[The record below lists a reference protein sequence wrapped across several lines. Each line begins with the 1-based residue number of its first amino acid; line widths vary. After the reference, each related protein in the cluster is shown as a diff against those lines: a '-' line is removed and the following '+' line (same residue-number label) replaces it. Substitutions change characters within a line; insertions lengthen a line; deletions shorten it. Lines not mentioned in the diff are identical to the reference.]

1 MIEIFGENY
10 FFDFNDKNFLVKK
23 VDLSN
28 LDEWILKEDL
38 NLEHKSKGFF
48 TFVGI
53 ESELSKEILINQN
66 EIGFLASIVS
76 EDIFKNQKL
85 YLVQR
90 KIEPGNNP
98 LAQIAPVIQMTHSNI
113 NGKHGK
119 NLKVKKIIRQ
129 ILDNKVYCFLQ
140 TEQSDSFLHK
150 RNLNLLAKLTNAEK
164 FELNNLKNTF
174 WISTKNIIE
183 LTLSGEKINSDL
195 RSVLFLEFAFK
206 LISKLKLEINN
217 NFDNDKLQKIQ
228 ILHFLK
234 QRPWNFVK
242 VSEIAFYKN
251 GSIFLKSENDSDKVE
266 ISGFKI
272 NANSRE
278 VNSWSQPLL
287 IIPPK
292 IINLIY
298 EKSNKNI
305 KFLLS
310 KNCSPGTINE
320 FELLPTSITSL
331 SKSNCGDKF
340 ESIINTKLVHHSL
353 QNDEG
358 GRFWRRKNL
367 YRIFT
372 SDKLDE
378 IKIVDDYLVLNLSEI
393 IYLYKNSFTISIEL
407 RSILFVFF
415 AHLLSE

>member
-1 MIEIFGENY
+1 MIKIFGENY
-10 FFDFNDKNFLVKK
+10 FFDFNDKNFHIKK

-28 LDEWILKEDL
+28 LDQWTLKEDL
-38 NLEHKSKGFF
+38 NLQHKSKGFF

-53 ESELSKEILINQN
+53 DSGLSNQILINQN
-66 EIGFLASIVS
+66 EIGLLAAIVS
-76 EDIFKNQKL
+76 ENIFNNQKL

-98 LAQIAPVIQMTHSNI
+98 LAQIAPAIQMTHSNI

-119 NLKVKKIIRQ
+119 KIKIQKIIRQ
-129 ILDNKVYCFLQ
+129 ILDNKVYSFLQ

-150 RNLNLLAKLTNAEK
+150 RNLNLLAKLTEPEK

-174 WISTKNIIE
+174 WISSKSIIE

-195 RSVLFLEFAFK
+195 RSVLFLEFALK
-206 LISKLKLEINN
+206 LLSKFKLEINN
-217 NFDNDKLQKIQ
+217 NFDNKKLEKMQV
-228 ILHFLK
+228 LHFLK
-234 QRPWNFVK
+234 QRPWNFIK

-251 GSIFLKSENDSDKVE
+251 GSIFMESENDFDKVE

-272 NANSRE
+272 ITNARE

-298 EKSNKNI
+298 EKKGNNI

-310 KNCSPGTINE
+310 KKSSPGTINE
-320 FELLPTSITSL
+320 FEFLPTSITSF
-331 SKSNCGDKF
+331 SKFQREDKF
-340 ESIINTKLVHHSL
+340 DSSITKKLVHHSW
-353 QNDEG
+353 QTDEG

-372 SDKLDE
+372 VDKLDE
-378 IKIVDDYLVLNLSEI
+378 IKYNDDYLVLNLNEI

-407 RSILFVFF
+407 RSILFVLFS
-415 AHLLSE
+415 HLLSI